1 MTPANKVKAAGL
13 KSLSQMSRL
22 CCVPVSTLEKW
33 HKTRPD
39 RFEALLDLASAFV
52 DES

>member
-1 MTPANKVKAAGL
+1 MTPSQQAKAAGL
-13 KSLSQMSRL
+13 KSLRQMSRL

-39 RFEALLDLASAFV
+39 RFEALLDLAAAFV
-52 DES
+52 DKP